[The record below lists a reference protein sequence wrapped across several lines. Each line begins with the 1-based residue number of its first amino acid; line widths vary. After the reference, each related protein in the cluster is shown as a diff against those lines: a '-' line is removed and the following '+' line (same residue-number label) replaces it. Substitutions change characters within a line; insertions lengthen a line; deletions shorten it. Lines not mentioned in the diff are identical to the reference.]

1 MPQNILLIVNPVS
14 GKGKARSVLSG
25 VVYALC
31 RGGNAVTVVM
41 TEYAG
46 HGEKIVAQRGK
57 NADVIACVGGDG
69 TLSGVIN
76 GLMLLPPEERPRVGY
91 IPLGTT
97 NDMAVSFGIPR
108 LPHVAA
114 RHIVEG
120 TPKTVDVGSG
130 SGGYFGYV
138 MAFGA
143 FVDIPFTTPQESK
156 NAFGWLAYLAGGAAS
171 IQKLAP
177 HHLVVEHDGG
187 VLEGEYIF
195 GAVSNSTS
203 VAGLLKFPASEA
215 VLDDGLFEL
224 LLVKHPKNPVELNA
238 EIAGLLSQNYNNGE
252 LLTLLHTSHVRIIG
266 DKPVIWTRDGENG
279 GSHTVMEAHVCP
291 KAMQIMG

>member
-1 MPQNILLIVNPVS
+1 MPEHILLIVNPVS
-14 GKGKARSVLSG
+14 GKGRARSVLSG

-46 HGEKIVAQRGK
+46 HAEKIVAERGCA
-57 NADVIACVGGDG
+57 ADVVACMGGDG

-76 GLMLLPPEERPRVGY
+76 GLMELPAEKRPRVGY

-97 NDMAVSFGIPR
+97 NDMAVSFRIPR
-108 LPHVAA
+108 TPQTAA

-120 TPKTVDVGSG
+120 TPKAVDVGYG
-130 SGGYFGYV
+130 NAGYFGYV

-143 FVDIPFTTPQESK
+143 FIEVPFTTPQESK
-156 NAFGWLAYLAGGAAS
+156 NAFGRLAYLAEGAAS
-171 IQKLAP
+171 IQRLTP

-187 VLEGEYIF
+187 VLEGDYIF

-203 VAGLLKFPASEA
+203 VAGLLKFPPSQA

-224 LLVKHPKNPVELNA
+224 LLVKHPKTPADFNA
-238 EIAGLLSQNYNNGE
+238 ELTGLLSQNYNSSD
-252 LLTLLHTSHVRIIG
+252 LLTLLHTSHVRISG
-266 DKPVIWTRDGENG
+266 EKPMVWTRDGENG
-279 GSHTVMEAHVCP
+279 GSHRVMDARICP
-291 KAMQIMG
+291 KAMCIMG